1 MGNRYAMNIQN
12 NKIKKPVKDQDLRTT
27 TYFLRVAGL
36 SVPFLC
42 LLGLYIGYVYWGPTG
57 AASGVV
63 IAAVAGIV
71 ISIIIMYV
79 MDAVSGAASGLLSG
93 RREAVWTIR
102 EQVQGFLSQ
111 ARFNKENENYPAAL
125 SYVNKVLEKDPDFA
139 EALFLKAQVLWEGF
153 GHSKAAIQFLE
164 KILSLEDDN
173 KMIQNQA
180 LMLHTDLKVLEHP
193 PDNMTIPEGIEIGLR
208 SQKSS
213 IAQKLT
219 HESFQGLKNRAEET
233 PMAWWAIYAAVVLGL
248 FLVCLLVN
256 MHLQL
261 QNLDRAS
268 TPLSHSVENT
278 MAITQTHT
286 DRIDKVEK
294 SVQSL
299 NTDLSRINKR
309 LKNKK

>member
-1 MGNRYAMNIQN
+1 MRNGYAMNVPN
-12 NKIKKPVKDQDLRTT
+12 SKIKKPLKDQDLKTV

-36 SVPFLC
+36 SVPFVC
-42 LLGLYIGYVYWGPTG
+42 LLGLYIGYVYWGPAG
-57 AASGVV
+57 AASGLV
-63 IAAVAGIV
+63 IAVAAGLV
-71 ISIIIMYV
+71 ISLIIMYA

-111 ARFNKENENYPAAL
+111 ARFNRKNENYPAAL
-125 SYVNKVLEKDPDFA
+125 SFVNKVLEKDPDFVD
-139 EALFLKAQVLWEGF
+139 ALFLKAQVLWEGF

-173 KMIQNQA
+173 KMIKNQV
-180 LMLHTDLKVLEHP
+180 LMLHTDLNVLDGP
-193 PDNMTIPEGIEIGLR
+193 TDNMTIPEGIETGLR
-208 SQKSS
+208 PQKSS
-213 IAQKLT
+213 MAQKLT
-219 HESFQGLKNRAEET
+219 HESFQGLKNRAAET
-233 PMAWWAIYAAVVLGL
+233 PMAWWAIYAAVVFGL

-256 MHLQL
+256 MNIQL

-278 MAITQTHT
+278 MVITQTHT
-286 DRIDKVEK
+286 GRIDNVET
-294 SVQSL
+294 SIQSI

>member
-1 MGNRYAMNIQN
+1 MNVHY
-12 NKIKKPVKDQDLRTT
+12 NKIKKPVKDQDLKTV

-36 SVPFLC
+36 AVPFLC
-42 LLGLYIGYVYWGPTG
+42 LLGLYIGYVYWGLSG

-63 IAAVAGIV
+63 IAAVAGLI
-71 ISIIIMYV
+71 ISVIIMYL

-125 SYVNKVLEKDPDFA
+125 SFVNKVLEKDPDFA
-139 EALFLKAQVLWEGF
+139 DALFLKAQVLWQGF
-153 GHSKAAIQFLE
+153 GHSKTAIQFLE
-164 KILSLEDDN
+164 KILSLEDSN

-180 LMLHTDLKVLEHP
+180 LILHTDLKVLESP
-193 PDNMTIPEGIEIGLR
+193 TDNMTIPEGIEIGLR

-219 HESFQGLKNRAEET
+219 HESFQDLKNRAVET
-233 PMAWWAIYAAVVLGL
+233 PMALWAIYAAVVFGL

-256 MHLQL
+256 MNLHLQK
-261 QNLDRAS
+261 LDSAS
-268 TPLSHSVENT
+268 TPLSHSVENSMT
-278 MAITQTHT
+278 ITQTHT

-294 SVQSL
+294 SFQSI
-299 NTDLSRINKR
+299 NTELSRIDTR